1 MSNPFYNPEDE
12 IDDEEFVNHSKTGH
26 AGYMLPNHASANY
39 GPPARTTAT
48 APTFESRQQ
57 ALMQKRREIEER
69 TVDSSHRS
77 LGLLYES
84 EKVGQATAEELS
96 RQKEQLQATESRLD
110 DINSTLNRSERH
122 LQGIKS
128 IFGGIRNYFS
138 GRGAPPPAGAG
149 GSSGSAS
156 TGNLSAMGQIGGGA
170 KAVGLSTTDSDS
182 RLDSMRQSNHPGLRN
197 NRGLTEDSRMA
208 GSGVDEILDRNL
220 DEMSMGLSRLK
231 GLAQNLN
238 TELEDHNDILDR
250 LDHKTSSTQWRVEKQ
265 NKDMSK
271 LLKK

>member
-1 MSNPFYNPEDE
+1 MSNPFYDPEDE
-12 IDDEEFVNHSKTGH
+12 IDDDEFLNHPKTGNT
-26 AGYMLPNHASANY
+26 GYMLPNHAPSANF
-39 GPPARTTAT
+39 GPPTR
-48 APTFESRQQ
+48 APPPTQSFESRQQ

-84 EKVGQATAEELS
+84 EKVGQATAEELA
-96 RQKEQLQATESRLD
+96 RQKEQLQATEARLD

-138 GRGAPPPAGAG
+138 GRGAPPPAGGTTSASAGNLPALSQAGG
-149 GSSGSAS
+149 GSSKG
-156 TGNLSAMGQIGGGA
+156 
-170 KAVGLSTTDSDS
+170 VGLTTTDSDS
-182 RLDSMRQSNHPGLRN
+182 RLDAMRQANHPGLRN
-197 NRGLTEDSRMA
+197 RGLAEDGARLT